1 MSSRLRVEK
10 AGWPQQGPQLGGR
23 GKVPEAPPTGDTDCS
38 LCRKQVTVSNQG
50 NGLQRAPNAAL
61 RQQRTGSLQRQRGA
75 LDSTCSESRSRYH
88 VSQQPEMPSQ
98 AGRLNPRAPHQL
110 CTSLC
115 VHTHTHVDTLS
126 PREVLSLPLGSQ
138 KGHMQAGATEA
149 QTRRI
154 SDDLTGLEPNHDRNS
169 VALARVCE
177 SEPPRGEGEGLVAGG
192 MGRQA

>member
-75 LDSTCSESRSRYH
+75 LDSTCSESKSRYH
-88 VSQQPEMPSQ
+88 GSHRQPETPSQ
-98 AGRLNPRAPHQL
+98 AGCLNPGAPHQL

-115 VHTHTHVDTLS
+115 AHTHTRGHA
-126 PREVLSLPLGSQ
+126 LPQRSSVAPFGFSERSRASW
-138 KGHMQAGATEA
+138 GHRGPDMSHFWRPHRAGA
-149 QTRRI
+149 
-154 SDDLTGLEPNHDRNS
+154 EPRS
-169 VALARVCE
+169 
-177 SEPPRGEGEGLVAGG
+177 
-192 MGRQA
+192 